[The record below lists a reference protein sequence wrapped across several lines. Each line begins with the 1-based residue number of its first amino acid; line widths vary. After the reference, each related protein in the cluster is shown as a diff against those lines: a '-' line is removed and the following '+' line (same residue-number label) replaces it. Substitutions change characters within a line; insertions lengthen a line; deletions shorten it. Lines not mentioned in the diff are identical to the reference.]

1 MLGWAQGTEASG
13 GGGKDP
19 GKRGWS
25 WHSPYS
31 RPRSMG
37 ICLPS
42 AAAHLSRH
50 TDTFS
55 LPFIHPLIH
64 TTRVEAV
71 LGGGGAPKIH
81 LHLEPQ
87 NGTLFGNR
95 IFADTFS

>member
-1 MLGWAQGTEASG
+1 MLGWAQGAEASG
-13 GGGKDP
+13 GGNDP

-31 RPRSMG
+31 RPGSMG

-71 LGGGGAPKIH
+71 LGGGVPQKFTSTWNRKMGPY
-81 LHLEPQ
+81 LETGFLQ
-87 NGTLFGNR
+87 
-95 IFADTFS
+95 IFS